1 MNSYP
6 TRAGGW
12 QGAGE
17 ARGFT
22 LIELLVVVAIIS
34 LLIGILIPSLSAA
47 RAHAKNVGT
56 RSSLKA
62 IGDGLEMFRSAN
74 EEEVR
79 KTGGYPPSA
88 AVDDPTEEDAQLIF
102 GAQWL
107 VRYLI
112 GKDLKGYVPKRNV
125 PPDVL
130 DEGTQY
136 YEQKHW
142 YDTPDDSYVSSIG
155 RAGPY
160 IQPGGL
166 TLVETEKLPGVRGSK
181 TTAIDGVD
189 VDTATYKQLV
199 AVDAFGYPILY
210 YAANAR
216 LAERKD
222 VLVYLASFM
231 GAKPGI
237 YTMTDNALFTGA
249 YSTSRLFDPW
259 DFNLVLDG
267 GADDLTN
274 PYYKLCKFGEHD
286 PPTADTLK
294 TDEQDGKIY
303 TFPYYI
309 LNKNA
314 WQVSQKQTA
323 LPYRSDSYLLITA
336 GRDGNFG
343 TKDDVTN
350 FE

>member
-1 MNSYP
+1 MNSRP
-6 TRAGGW
+6 TPAGVRGL
-12 QGAGE
+12 ART

-34 LLIGILIPSLSAA
+34 LLIGILVPSLSAA
-47 RAHAKNVGT
+47 RAHAKNVRT

-62 IGDGLEMFRSAN
+62 VGDGLEMFRGAN

-88 AVDDPTEEDAQLIF
+88 AVDDPTEEGKQLIF

-107 VRYLI
+107 VRYLM

-125 PPDVL
+125 PQDVL

-142 YDTPDDSYVSSIG
+142 YDTPPDSYVSSIG

-166 TLVETEKLPGVRGSK
+166 TLVETDKLPGLPGSK
-181 TTAIDGVD
+181 TSEIGGINVGP
-189 VDTATYKQLV
+189 ATRKQLV

-222 VLVYLASFM
+222 VPVYLASFM
-231 GAKPGI
+231 GTKPGV

-249 YSTSRLFDPW
+249 YSSSRLFDPW
-259 DFNLVLDG
+259 DFNLVLNG
-267 GADDLTN
+267 GPDDLSN
-274 PYYKLCKFGEHD
+274 PYYKLCKFGTD
-286 PPTADTLK
+286 PPTPDTLK
-294 TDEQDGKIY
+294 ADEEAGAIY

-323 LPYRSDSYLLITA
+323 LPYRSDSHLLITA

-350 FE
+350 FD